1 MLKFTCK
8 KCNKEFEKKHHLK
21 NHLNKKFPCIQNI
34 ILFHDIPENSKKVD
48 KIDENEENIIKN
60 ENSNNIFCNYC
71 NKNFSTVFNLNKHI
85 KDRCKVKKLQDEE
98 KENIFKI
105 LLLKEEELKLQKEQ
119 IDKLT
124 KMNFDLNNKI
134 NKLIDKV
141 SIQNINKGVI
151 NNINNINNIV
161 INQDKLCKFGTED
174 IKLIDNKLFNNVTN
188 KMGKEII
195 IECAKN
201 IYNNLSKNK
210 TMHISD
216 LSRKKCMIWD
226 GNGWNL
232 ISMNKAIV
240 TVEEQIRKYF
250 NYNENNYEKLKDP
263 KYKKDFDIRI
273 KKYYKMYYDDY
284 EIDDKDEPS
293 QERIAEFQKIVNDG
307 LIQYFYNITD
317 DVKNNYCNIITK
329 IKDDKLF
336 NNNIEYIPIKKRGR
350 PKKIIEIKN

>member
-1 MLKFTCK
+1 MLKFTCV
-8 KCNKEFEKKHHLK
+8 KCNKEFDKKHHLE
-21 NHLNKKFPCIQNI
+21 NHLNKKYPCIQNSN
-34 ILFHDIPENSKKVD
+34 LFLVIPENSKKID
-48 KIDENEENIIKN
+48 KIDENDEKN
-60 ENSNNIFCNYC
+60 ENSNNIFCNFC

-124 KMNFDLNNKI
+124 VMNFELNNKI

-161 INQDKLCKFGTED
+161 ITQEKLCKFGTED

-226 GNGWNL
+226 GTGWNL

-250 NYNENNYEKLKDP
+250 NYNENNYERLKDP

-284 EIDDKDEPS
+284 DIGDKTEPNP
-293 QERIAEFQKIVNDG
+293 ERIAEFQKIVNDG

-317 DVKNNYCNIITK
+317 DVKNNYNNILVK

-336 NNNIEYIPIKKRGR
+336 NNQIENILIKKRRGR
-350 PKKIIEIKN
+350 PKKIIN

>member
-1 MLKFTCK
+1 MLKFTCV
-8 KCNKEFEKKHHLK
+8 KCNKEFGKKHHLE
-21 NHLNKKFPCIQNI
+21 NHANKKYPCQEPLKPLPITPEK
-34 ILFHDIPENSKKVD
+34 LPENDKNEEKAN
-48 KIDENEENIIKN
+48 KIDENIE
-60 ENSNNIFCNYC
+60 
-71 NKNFSTVFNLNKHI
+71 NLNLSCEFCGIFFNRKDNLNRHI

-124 KMNFDLNNKI
+124 VMNFELNNKI

-161 INQDKLCKFGTED
+161 ITQEKLCKFGTED

-226 GNGWNL
+226 GTGWNL

-250 NYNENNYEKLKDP
+250 NYNENNYERLKDP

-284 EIDDKDEPS
+284 DLDDKTEPNP
-293 QERIAEFQKIVNDG
+293 ERIAEFQKIVNDG

-317 DVKNNYCNIITK
+317 DVKNNYNNILVK
-329 IKDDKLF
+329 MKDDKLF
-336 NNNIEYIPIKKRGR
+336 NNQIENILIKKRRGR
-350 PKKIIEIKN
+350 PKKINNK

>member
-1 MLKFTCK
+1 MVLYNCPTCHKLFK
-8 KCNKEFEKKHHLK
+8 KKYNFEMHTY
-21 NHLNKKFPCIQNI
+21 KKFPCEEPPKLLLQP
-34 ILFHDIPENSKKVD
+34 LENLQKND
-48 KIDENEENIIKN
+48 KNEENINKINKN
-60 ENSNNIFCNYC
+60 EENINKI
-71 NKNFSTVFNLNKHI
+71 NKNDENNENLSCEFCGIFFNRKDNLNRHI

-210 TMHISD
+210 T
-216 LSRKKCMIWD
+216 R
-226 GNGWNL
+226 
-232 ISMNKAIV
+232 V
-240 TVEEQIRKYF
+240 
-250 NYNENNYEKLKDP
+250 
-263 KYKKDFDIRI
+263 
-273 KKYYKMYYDDY
+273 
-284 EIDDKDEPS
+284 
-293 QERIAEFQKIVNDG
+293 
-307 LIQYFYNITD
+307 
-317 DVKNNYCNIITK
+317 
-329 IKDDKLF
+329 KLF
-336 NNNIEYIPIKKRGR
+336 KASFRL
-350 PKKIIEIKN
+350 KI